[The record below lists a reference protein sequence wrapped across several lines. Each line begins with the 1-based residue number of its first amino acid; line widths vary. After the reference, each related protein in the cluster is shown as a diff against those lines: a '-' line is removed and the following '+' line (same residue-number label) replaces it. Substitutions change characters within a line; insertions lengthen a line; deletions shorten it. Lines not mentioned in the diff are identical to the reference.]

1 MLRELGLLNLLIR
14 LRFTRF
20 NHLIMHLRFIM
31 YFVRCFKKYFMEFDN
46 LKRLTEDLVKV

>member
-20 NHLIMHLRFIM
+20 NHLIMHLRF
-31 YFVRCFKKYFMEFDN
+31 VCTLSGVLKYFMEFDN